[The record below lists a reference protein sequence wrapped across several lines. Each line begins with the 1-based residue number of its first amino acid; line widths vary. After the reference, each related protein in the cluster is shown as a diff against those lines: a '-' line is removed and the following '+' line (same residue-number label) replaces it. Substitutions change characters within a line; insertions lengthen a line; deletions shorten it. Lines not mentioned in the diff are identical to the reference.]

1 MALGMRKTDNCH
13 ALQFPIGY
21 AMDGRTTMW
30 SRFPQPFS
38 AHSSGIQRRCTWPFL
53 PVMNLNAWV
62 EPSAQFLFFLRTHTQ
77 CVLHTLTHTH
87 IDKHRRTQT
96 YIHTQV
102 LRHNHAN
109 TSLIWR
115 SIDSIRGLK
124 IHTSYKQPKYQ
135 FKIQLL
141 TNLIILFIHNLIQ

>member
-13 ALQFPIGY
+13 AFQFPIGY
-21 AMDGRTTMW
+21 AMYGETTMW

-109 TSLIWR
+109 TYLIAKFENQSR
-115 SIDSIRGLK
+115 TKS
-124 IHTSYKQPKYQ
+124 TSYKQPKDH
-135 FKIQLL
+135 FKIQ
-141 TNLIILFIHNLIQ
+141 IIGILEEIDSYY

>member
-62 EPSAQFLFFLRTHTQ
+62 EPSAQFLFSCAHTHTYT
-77 CVLHTLTHTH
+77 HTLTHTH
-87 IDKHRRTQT
+87 TYTHRQTQT
-96 YIHTQV
+96 HTDIHT
-102 LRHNHAN
+102 H
-109 TSLIWR
+109 TSPQTQSYKHIFNVKNLKIN
-115 SIDSIRGLK
+115 RGLK
-124 IHTSYKQPKYQ
+124 VPHINNLKITSK
-135 FKIQLL
+135 FKLL
-141 TNLIILFIHNLIQ
+141 AFWKK